1 MTITRTS
8 NKTVYSLFEQRLY
21 FRSHIILWFFFSQT
35 ETSTYVLQTDIM
47 VQKTNQTLGGID
59 LRRILIISTGTA
71 LSFSLILIIMYE
83 IYTYQKMSSSNDVVW
98 IYANE
103 LKRNVHF
110 FWTCIYQIWVY
121 ICTIQFVQYVLLTT
135 LLGFLIVFIFYDT
148 YSLGLADHNHPWYP
162 KVVHN
167 RLFDSSL
174 MHL

>member
-8 NKTVYSLFEQRLY
+8 NKTVYSFFEQRLY
-21 FRSHIILWFFFSQT
+21 FRSHIILCFFSQT

-103 LKRNVHF
+103 LKRNVQF

-121 ICTIQFVQYVLLTT
+121 ICMIQFVHCVLLTT

-174 MHL
+174 MYL